1 MSLLIKNHW
10 KLITI
15 LLLIVIT
22 ILSLSPLPKLPDVPG
37 TDKTH
42 HLIAYFFLALPSAVA
57 KPKNYLVLGPCFIA
71 YGGLIEILQPYVNRH
86 GEWLDFLA
94 NSSGVVIAFITVFLA
109 KFIKWKELSNKSND
123 N

>member
-1 MSLLIKNHW
+1 MSLFIKNQW

-22 ILSLSPLPKLPDVPG
+22 ILSLSPLQKISIPG

-42 HLIAYFFLALPSAVA
+42 HLIAYFFLALPSAISR
-57 KPKNYLVLGPCFIA
+57 PKNYLYLGLCFIA
-71 YGGLIEILQPYVNRH
+71 YGGLIEMLQPYFNRH

-94 NSSGVVIAFITVFLA
+94 NTSGVILSYLSVRIYKKLLA
-109 KFIKWKELSNKSND
+109 N
-123 N
+123 

>member
-1 MSLLIKNHW
+1 LSLLIKNHW

-57 KPKNYLVLGPCFIA
+57 KPKNYLFLGLCFIA

-94 NSSGVVIAFITVFLA
+94 NMTGVILA
-109 KFIKWKELSNKSND
+109 YISLSLYRFFK
-123 N
+123 

>member
-1 MSLLIKNHW
+1 MSLLIRNHW

-22 ILSLSPLPKLPDVPG
+22 ILGLSPLPKLPDVPG

-42 HLIAYFFLALPSAVA
+42 HLIAYFFLALPSAVSR
-57 KPKNYLVLGPCFIA
+57 PKYYLFLGLCFIA

-109 KFIKWKELSNKSND
+109 KFIKRKELSNKSND

>member
-15 LLLIVIT
+15 LLLIIIT
-22 ILSLSPLPKLPDVPG
+22 ILSLSPLPKLPDVAG
-37 TDKTH
+37 NDKIH
-42 HLIAYFFLALPSAVA
+42 HLIAYFFLALPSAVSR
-57 KPKNYLVLGPCFIA
+57 PKNYLVLGMCFIA

-86 GEWLDFLA
+86 SEWMDFLA
-94 NSSGVVIAFITVFLA
+94 NSTGVVIAFIALFLA
-109 KFIKWKELSNKSND
+109 RLIKWKELSNKSND